1 MLLVSF
7 STLIIIALAAVIIG
21 LVMGVSLA
29 RPR

>member
-7 STLIIIALAAVIIG
+7 STLLIIALAAVIVG
-21 LVMGVSLA
+21 LIMGVSLA

>member
-7 STLIIIALAAVIIG
+7 STLIIIALAAVIVG
-21 LVMGVSLA
+21 LIMGVSLA

>member
-7 STLIIIALAAVIIG
+7 STLIIIALAAVILGMI
-21 LVMGVSLA
+21 MGVSLA

>member
-7 STLIIIALAAVIIG
+7 STLLIIALAAVIIG
-21 LVMGVSLA
+21 MIMGVSLA